1 MKGNTVLSQELDIS
15 VLKDCTLE
23 DYQYKGDGLYLY
35 LLYNGNPINLAIHSV
50 VQETKGIFVCNQS
63 PNVSFPVVYKK
74 KISSRLL
81 DFLEHNIISVVSV
94 NKGYDIVVKKTKLHK
109 GGPMRKR
116 VSLTDFDSRKVKL
129 LLKEAI
135 VKGYDREDGDIVYLY
150 LDYKGR
156 NVNLTLYPVEHRSRG
171 LYFIKTSGTQVKIEI
186 SFEKNNRIDSE
197 LRRGILKGWVNVYVN
212 QGKDV
217 IENIQ
222 IQSKQNMKKSNTL
235 SKDVVEIT
243 LDDWNNLIKPTLE
256 KIFNVEVNPPH
267 SQEWRLVI
275 KQA

>member
-1 MKGNTVLSQELDIS
+1 MKDNTVLSQELDVS
-15 VLKDCTLE
+15 VLKACALE
-23 DYQYKGDGLYLY
+23 DYQYKPDTLYLY

-50 VQETKGIFVCNQS
+50 IQKTKGDFIYTQS

-81 DFLEHNIISVVSV
+81 DFLEHSIIPVVSV

-109 GGPMRKR
+109 GGPVKRKR
-116 VSLTDFDSRKVKL
+116 ISLTDFDSRKVKL
-129 LLKEAI
+129 LLEEAI

-171 LYFIKTSGTQVKIEI
+171 LYFIKSSGTQVKIEI
-186 SFEKNNRIDSE
+186 SFEKNNRIDSD
-197 LRRGILKGWVNVYVN
+197 LRRGILKGWVDVYVN
-212 QGKDV
+212 QGEDV

-222 IQSKQNMKKSNTL
+222 IESKQNKKKSNTL
-235 SKDVVEIT
+235 SKDVEIT
-243 LDDWNNLIKPTLE
+243 LNDWNNLIKPLLE
-256 KIFNVEVNPPH
+256 KIFNV
-267 SQEWRLVI
+267 QI
-275 KQA
+275 KTKF